1 VRLAKD
7 NSKFNSFPALPPL
20 SLSLSLSAAF
30 GERRGGTTPL
40 CALLYQPRDGNY
52 QITRRPRCD
61 TGEHA
66 GASGGRDEGGGTG
79 RQGGGKRRKEC
90 VGGMCGRGF
99 RWIQVTSRW
108 RPMMLARARARLQV
122 ILDPSPFLCPFQ
134 LPAIFRR
141 AAAWNPLECVVRGV
155 QLCPRVISSRTCAT
169 ERQECWRV
177 SRDGR
182 PKVISCLLE
191 NIIA

>member
-1 VRLAKD
+1 VRPAKD
-7 NSKFNSFPALPPL
+7 NSKFNSFSALPPL
-20 SLSLSLSAAF
+20 SLSLSLSLSLCHPL
-30 GERRGGTTPL
+30 GRGGVEQRH
-40 CALLYQPRDGNY
+40 CAPCCISRGMGIIRLLGAHVAPQVS
-52 QITRRPRCD
+52 TRGHQEAEAKEEEQ
-61 TGEHA
+61 GE
-66 GASGGRDEGGGTG
+66 E
-79 RQGGGKRRKEC
+79 RRKEC

-122 ILDPSPFLCPFQ
+122 TLDPSPFLCPFQ

-182 PKVISCLLE
+182 PKVVSCLLE